1 MFVLAR
7 GAHGAPSARSITPV
21 VAPRTPEIS
30 VIVPTRDRPAK
41 LAACLR
47 GFMGQTLA
55 PDRFEILVA
64 LDGTDHESER
74 AVAEIAAGS
83 RVPVRLIPCDRRGI
97 AHAKNE
103 LLGAARGR
111 FVLSIN
117 DDILPEPTFVEAHL
131 LAQREALCA
140 HKHGAM
146 VLGATPWLIR
156 QPDRLFDRMI
166 RETSMVFFYD
176 RMAASPHATDRSHD
190 WGFRHAWN
198 MNLSFPRDAALEAG
212 GYTVFPD
219 PIYYE
224 DLELAFRLG
233 RCADMP
239 VLFRPRAVAVHD
251 HRYEPTGYLAREEV
265 LGRTAFG
272 VAQRSPDFA
281 RELFG
286 RDITAQA
293 EIAYS
298 REFVERERPLADRLR
313 ETFVRTAAE
322 PANARVGV
330 NTEYEHHLPLKRWHW
345 RVGLLRAVDGIRHD
359 DAQRAAHAGSAEKIA
374 PRAAPVSPAA
384 GR

>member
-1 MFVLAR
+1 MHR
-7 GAHGAPSARSITPV
+7 
-21 VAPRTPEIS
+21 RTPEIS

-47 GFMGQTLA
+47 GFLGQTIA
-55 PDRFEILVA
+55 PDRFEILIA
-64 LDGTDHESER
+64 LDGLDPHSER
-74 AVAEIAAGS
+74 VVADIASHAQAS
-83 RVPVRLIPCDRRGI
+83 IRLVQCERRGI

-111 FVLSIN
+111 FILSIN
-117 DDILPEPTFVEAHL
+117 DDILPQPTFVEAHL
-131 LAQREALCA
+131 LAQREASCA
-140 HKHGAM
+140 HDHGAM
-146 VLGATPWLIR
+146 VLGATPWLIH

-233 RCADMP
+233 RSAGMP
-239 VLFRPRAVAVHD
+239 VLFRPNAVAVHD
-251 HRYEPTGYLAREEV
+251 HRYEPSGYLAREEV
-265 LGRTAFG
+265 LGRTALG
-272 VAQRSPDFA
+272 VAERSPEFA
-281 RELFG
+281 RALFG
-286 RDITAQA
+286 RDITASA
-293 EIAYS
+293 EIAYA
-298 REFVERERPLADRLR
+298 REFVERERPMVDRLR
-313 ETFVRTAAE
+313 ATFSRTASE
-322 PANARVGV
+322 PATARPAV

-345 RVGLLRAVDGIRHD
+345 RVGLLRAVDGIGHD
-359 DAQRAAHAGSAEKIA
+359 EAQRAAHAGSAEKIA
-374 PRAAPVSPAA
+374 RRAAPVSPAA